1 MGRVPWTRI
10 AAVAVMQCTADLLRL
25 ESSATTVRAW
35 SIGGLR
41 VAYPALEV
49 RGRRIILVSG
59 YKRTDTNKQGDSRSL
74 SRGEPQEVAVVD
86 WDRLVE
92 ATNANSDAVAFGYT
106 AGRWVAAA

>member
-1 MGRVPWTRI
+1 MGAEFVANARSGQNRI

-25 ESSATTVRAW
+25 ESSATTVRAL

-41 VAYPALEV
+41 VAYPALEL

-59 YKRTDTNKQGDSRSL
+59 YKRTDANKQGDSR
-74 SRGEPQEVAVVD
+74 EPQEVAVVD

-92 ATNANSDAVAFGYT
+92 AANANSDAVA
-106 AGRWVAAA
+106 GRPLA